1 MVTITNMLVALV
13 AVAATGVAARKKDCT
28 PNGKLFC
35 GYHLN
40 DGEFGYTREELQAA
54 IQSTDDVIVF
64 NSLYHCSN
72 AGTIV
77 GGSFCTGG
85 AGHCQQGTPNDFCS

>member
-40 DGEFGYTREELQAA
+40 DGEFGMLLLLPKIITTLRILWSA
-54 IQSTDDVIVF
+54 S
-64 NSLYHCSN
+64 
-72 AGTIV
+72 
-77 GGSFCTGG
+77 
-85 AGHCQQGTPNDFCS
+85 